1 VEQDYS
7 IPISLPMIK
16 ETSGHLC
23 KKLLRISPKGRLLLT
38 VRIGSS
44 LTDRRPGLWSEIGGT
59 CLMLASPAGGYFNG
73 ATLVVDGGWLLTASA
88 NDV

>member
-1 VEQDYS
+1 MQEATKN
-7 IPISLPMIK
+7 I
-16 ETSGHLC
+16 
-23 KKLLRISPKGRLLLT
+23 PKGYVYVVLCSRDVML
-38 VRIGSS
+38 II
-44 LTDRRPGLWSEIGGT
+44 RRPGLGSEIGGT